1 VDTTPV
7 PVSERARAVIEALK
21 ARDGARLASLVHPDK
36 GVRFTPYGFVRADSD
51 VVISREQAAGLFADT
66 TIRMWGHADGSG
78 EPLRWPFSR
87 YYDRY
92 VYDADFA
99 AAPVVRYN
107 QAPAHSGNTPVTIE
121 RSYPGAQSVEF
132 HFPLIEAKYDGMDW
146 RSLWLVFERH
156 SGEWMLTGIVHG
168 SWTI

>member
-1 VDTTPV
+1 
-7 PVSERARAVIEALK
+7 
-21 ARDGARLASLVHPDK
+21 
-36 GVRFTPYGFVRADSD
+36 VRFTPYGFVRTDSD
-51 VVISREQAAGLFADT
+51 VVISRENVAGLFADT
-66 TIRMWGHADGSG
+66 TLRMWGHADGSG
-78 EPLRWPFSR
+78 DPLNWPFGR

-107 QAPAHSGNTPVTIE
+107 QGPAHSGNTPVNIE
-121 RSYPGAQSVEF
+121 RAYPGAQWVEL
-132 HFPLIEAKYDGMDW
+132 HFPVIEARYDGMDW

-156 SGEWMLTGIVHG
+156 SGEWLLTGIVHG